1 MVIVLGNLIPR
12 PYLKGEGLVTFGQLE
27 ISCQKTIN
35 INEVQRISQ
44 MSPDPKIWAREY
56 YMDNHRIVKNRAGY
70 LYMHAL
76 ISNYELNMVA
86 VCSC

>member
-12 PYLKGEGLVTFGQLE
+12 PYPKGEGLVTFGQLE

-44 MSPDPKIWAREY
+44 MSPDTKIWAREY
-56 YMDNHRIVKNRAGY
+56 YHRIVKNRAGY
-70 LYMHAL
+70 LYMQAL
-76 ISNYELNMVA
+76 ISTYELNMVA
-86 VCSC
+86 VCSY